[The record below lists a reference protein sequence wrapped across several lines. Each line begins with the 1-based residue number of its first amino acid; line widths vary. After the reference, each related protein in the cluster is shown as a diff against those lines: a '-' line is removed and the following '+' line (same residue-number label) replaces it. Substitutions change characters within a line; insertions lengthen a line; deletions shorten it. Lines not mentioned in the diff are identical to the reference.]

1 MDLRLPALHRHRL
14 LAALAC
20 ALATTLAAGDALA
33 QWVWRD
39 RNGQVHASDRPP
51 PRDVPERDIVQR
63 PAAPPTTRAAPAPAP
78 GGDAPAA
85 PAAAGTPARVDPE
98 LEARRRAAE
107 QQQQAR
113 QRQEAA
119 QAEAQAAQQRAENCE
134 RARAHLRQLDSGMRI
149 ARVNERGERIVLD
162 DAERAAETQRA
173 RQVVA
178 SDC

>member
-1 MDLRLPALHRHRL
+1 MAAHLPALRRQRL
-14 LAALAC
+14 LAAVALTLA
-20 ALATTLAAGDALA
+20 ATLAAGDALA

-63 PAAPPTTRAAPAPAP
+63 PAAPPTTRAAAAPAPAAD
-78 GGDAPAA
+78 GAAA
-85 PAAAGTPARVDPE
+85 PAAGTPARTDPE
-98 LEARRRAAE
+98 LEARRRATE

-149 ARVNERGERIVLD
+149 ARVNERGERIVID

-178 SDC
+178 NDC

>member
-1 MDLRLPALHRHRL
+1 MAPRTPAPRRHRL
-14 LAALAC
+14 LAAVALTLA
-20 ALATTLAAGDALA
+20 ATLAAGDALA

-63 PAAPPTTRAAPAPAP
+63 PAAAPAPRAAPAPAP
-78 GGDAPAA
+78 AADAPT
-85 PAAAGTPARVDPE
+85 AAGTPARVDPE

-134 RARAHLRQLDSGMRI
+134 RARAQLRQLDSGMRI
-149 ARVNERGERIVLD
+149 ARVNERGERIIID
-162 DAERAAETQRA
+162 DAERAAEAQRA